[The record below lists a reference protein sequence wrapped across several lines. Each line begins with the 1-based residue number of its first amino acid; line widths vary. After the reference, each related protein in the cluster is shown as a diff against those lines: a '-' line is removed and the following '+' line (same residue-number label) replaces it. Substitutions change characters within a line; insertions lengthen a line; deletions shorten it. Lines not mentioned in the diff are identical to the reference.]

1 MKHNLEIK
9 CRLDNLSGVRKLL
22 KESRSFKYSVEK
34 QNDVYFKVKKGRL
47 KLRIINNKTGNLI
60 YYFRNEKSSEMK
72 SGYIISATENFKE
85 LFKILSNQFEIFVT
99 VKKKREIFV
108 KDNIRIHLDNVTEL
122 GKFMEIE
129 IIYKNLGSAK
139 VRMKEILN
147 FIKPEIRSYIN
158 KSYSDLLIK

>member
-34 QNDVYFKVKKGRL
+34 QNDIYFKVKKGRL

>member
-22 KESRSFKYSVEK
+22 KESRSFKYSFEK
-34 QNDVYFKVKKGRL
+34 QNDIYFKVKKGRL

-129 IIYKNLGSAK
+129 IIYKNLESAK

>member
-108 KDNIRIHLDNVTEL
+108 KDYIRIHLDNVTGL

-129 IIYKNLGSAK
+129 IIYKNLESAK